1 MMKETGTLISSL
13 SFITKKQISMVKRK
27 LSQEEKDLLRAQ
39 WRKNN
44 PEKAA
49 ERDRKRAQALA
60 ANSAV
65 EEKEQLEEE
74 NLLFSEQPRAEAV
87 VEEYRKKIKALWE
100 MINSKR
106 EQYVHDRDLEASR
119 LDDESKQSFKHFV
132 IRGYDSPNQT
142 ISAVVG
148 ALLIEGLRYPDR
160 QLNDFSYN
168 FFREKETA
176 SQNISWSFWVNLWD
190 RDFVPLDAVRLMLEI
205 EDGHFKPLN
214 RFKEMVHVISAK
226 MVRHLEQEY
235 RRLEWAQALED
246 EVVRRKEV
254 ARKSR
259 RIFYFQA
266 LLGAYGIEY
275 PALNA

>member
-1 MMKETGTLISSL
+1 MMKKTDFCIKIRF
-13 SFITKKQISMVKRK
+13 FIIKNQISMVKRK
-27 LSQEEKDLLRAQ
+27 LSEKEKDFLRAQ

-49 ERDRKRAQALA
+49 ERDQKRAKALEVNGVA
-60 ANSAV
+60 
-65 EEKEQLEEE
+65 EEKEQIEEE
-74 NLLFSEQPRAEAV
+74 NLLFSEQPRAEVA
-87 VEEYRKKIKALWE
+87 VEEYRKKIKALRDE
-100 MINSKR
+100 INAKR
-106 EQYVHDRDLEASR
+106 RQYVCDRDLEASR
-119 LDDESKQSFKHFV
+119 LDDESKQSFKYFV
-132 IRGYDSPNQT
+132 TRGYDSPNQT
-142 ISAVVG
+142 IAAVVG

-160 QLNDFSYN
+160 QLNDFSYK
-168 FFREKETA
+168 FLREKETA

-190 RDFVPLDAVRLMLEI
+190 RDFVPLDAVRLMLEM
-205 EDGHFKPLN
+205 EDGHFKPLD
-214 RFKEMVHVISAK
+214 RFKELVHVISAK